1 MSYIFSA
8 ANIDYSPLSIT
19 LEFNETTSELCSYII
34 TMEDTLYENDE
45 TLSVMLTTDDT
56 AVTLMPSQLVVTIED
71 DDAGKIMRNLPAICE
86 FTRKS

>member
-71 DDAGKIMRNLPAICE
+71 DDAGKIIFQLL
-86 FTRKS
+86 